1 MGLFNA
7 EKGKTQV
14 YKVELEGKTDEELEE
29 IVKSKIKT
37 SFFGFSSG
45 SEKQR
50 QVAAFE
56 LLRERKA
63 QKTKK
68 CSFCLEKIPIEAK
81 VCRFC
86 GKEV

>member
-1 MGLFNA
+1 MGLFNT
-7 EKGKTQV
+7 EKGKTQK
-14 YKVELEGKTDEELEE
+14 YKEELASKTDEELEL
-29 IVKSKIKT
+29 IAKQKART
-37 SFFGFSSG
+37 SFGFSSG
-45 SEKQR
+45 AAKQR

-68 CSFCLEKIPIEAK
+68 CPYCAEIINSEAK
-81 VCRFC
+81 ICKFC